1 MRVIHTKH
9 ASWRRLPAPI
19 VAGLLALF
27 VVAVPGTGIVAGPAP
42 DTAVILQG
50 ADVVT
55 LEPYYSNSLTD
66 TNVIVH
72 VFETLTRFDDGVN
85 LVPGLAESWRL
96 RDARTW
102 EFKLTPGR
110 RFQNGEPVN
119 AEAVRYTL
127 MRGKDLFEKK
137 QGDVQYQY
145 NLLDLDTVEVVDD
158 LTVRVRSKSANPL
171 TPLHMAHTQTA
182 PMPPKHTAAT
192 PLSELQRRPIAS
204 GPYRVVEFVP
214 NERVVLEVWP
224 GHPQQPRIKRLLWRP
239 VPETATRLAE
249 LAAGNADIVMNVP
262 PDLIS
267 QVERGRNAR
276 VEAVAGMRRI
286 IIGLRQDRHSAL
298 RDKRVRQAFNYAF
311 DCQTMMKNLLAGKG
325 ECTAILV
332 NVPDQNPAVKPYPYN
347 PQRAAQLLDE
357 AGWRLNPR
365 TNVREQGG
373 RPLELGMDCPR
384 GRYIK
389 DTEICQVVAADLAK
403 VGVKVDLQVFDW
415 SVFVQKSARR
425 GAGFRDTYLIGSGPG
440 FECQA
445 DLGLVQKDSGSNRS
459 LFESARFEAL
469 WDEMSAVF
477 DVKKRREICFKMQEV
492 LADEAP
498 VIFLWFQTDLYGVSE
513 RLVWKPRPDERI
525 RLIDAR
531 FR

>member
-1 MRVIHTKH
+1 VQRRVV
-9 ASWRRLPAPI
+9 SWRVWRVGLLLIVAALVGLPASGS
-19 VAGLLALF
+19 VAA
-27 VVAVPGTGIVAGPAP
+27 PAR

-55 LEPYYSNSLTD
+55 LEPYYSSSLPD
-66 TNVIVH
+66 TNVIIH
-72 VFETLTRFDDGVN
+72 VFETLTRFDDKLNV
-85 LVPGLAESWRL
+85 VPGLAESWRL

-102 EFKLTPGR
+102 EFRLVPGR
-110 RFQNGEPVN
+110 RFQNGEPLN

-127 MRGKDLFEKK
+127 MRAKDLFEKK
-137 QGDVQYQY
+137 QGDVQYLY

-158 LTVRVRSKSANPL
+158 LTVRVRSKGPNPL
-171 TPLHMAHTQTA
+171 TPLHMAHTQSA
-182 PMPPKHTAAT
+182 PMPPRHTSQT
-192 PLSELQRRPIAS
+192 PLSELQRRPVGS

-214 NERVVLEVWP
+214 NERVVLEVWA
-224 GHPQQPRIKRLLWRP
+224 GHPQQPRIRRLLWRP

-249 LAAGNADIVMNVP
+249 LAAGNADIAVNVP
-262 PDLIS
+262 PDLIA

-276 VEAVAGMRRI
+276 VESVAGLRRI
-286 IIGLRQDRHSAL
+286 IIGLRQDRHPAL

-311 DCQTMMKNLLAGKG
+311 DCETMMRNLLAGKG
-325 ECTAILV
+325 ECTGTIV
-332 NVPDQNPAVKPYPYN
+332 NVPNQNPNVKPYPYD
-347 PQRAAQLLDE
+347 PRRAAQLLDE

-373 RPLELGMDCPR
+373 RALELGMDCPR

-389 DTEICQVVAADLAK
+389 DAEICQVIAADLGRI
-403 VGVKVDLQVFDW
+403 GVKVDLQVFDW

-469 WDEMSAVF
+469 WEEMSVTF
-477 DVKKRREICFKMQEV
+477 DQAKRRDICNRMQEV
-492 LADEAP
+492 IHDEAP
-498 VIFLWFQTDLYGVSE
+498 VIFIWFQTDLYGVSQ
-513 RLVWKPRPDERI
+513 RLVWTPRPDERI
-525 RLIDAR
+525 RLHDAR
-531 FR
+531 FQ